1 MDLSRRPALKEDEA
15 MTKPSSASHRG
26 SRRRTQ
32 FSGTSAKAPD
42 LAETARQAVIS
53 FLHDASVATAE
64 RDAARAPDAAE
75 GPSTDSVGA
84 TSGIGAEEEDTSTW
98 RSSSANRLHGA
109 ESAAVRAAAAGVATL
124 ERIEA
129 AAAKVEADIAAA
141 LQKQAELQA
150 GAGQAAD
157 AAVRGAQEAW
167 LAAHS
172 AAESDKRARIS
183 LRLVA
188 RWVTVTM
195 ALLFVAI
202 VLLVVTATSVH

>member
-1 MDLSRRPALKEDEA
+1 
-15 MTKPSSASHRG
+15 MTKPSSASGPPRGEAVRGTNRG
-26 SRRRTQ
+26 SRPRTRI
-32 FSGTSAKAPD
+32 SRTSAKAPD

-64 RDAARAPDAAE
+64 RDAARAPGAAGGE
-75 GPSTDSVGA
+75 SAATADA
-84 TSGIGAEEEDTSTW
+84 TSGILAVQEDA
-98 RSSSANRLHGA
+98 RSWSASSADRLKVA

-141 LQKQAELQA
+141 LQAQAELQA
-150 GAGQAAD
+150 GAGQAAE
-157 AAVRGAQEAW
+157 AAVRAAQESW
-167 LAAHS
+167 LAARS

-202 VLLVVTATSVH
+202 VILLVTATSVH

>member
-1 MDLSRRPALKEDEA
+1 M
-15 MTKPSSASHRG
+15 
-26 SRRRTQ
+26 
-32 FSGTSAKAPD
+32 
-42 LAETARQAVIS
+42 
-53 FLHDASVATAE
+53 
-64 RDAARAPDAAE
+64 
-75 GPSTDSVGA
+75 
-84 TSGIGAEEEDTSTW
+84 
-98 RSSSANRLHGA
+98 
-109 ESAAVRAAAAGVATL
+109 RAAAAGVATL

-141 LQKQAELQA
+141 LQTQAELQA
-150 GAGQAAD
+150 GAGQAAE

-202 VLLVVTATSVH
+202 VLLVVTATAVH